1 MGVEPLPNIRDGI
14 LEERLVK
21 TLRYVAD
28 MRRSQ
33 HVVQRPERVRRRQRL
48 NVKYVDRRA
57 SDPLVLQ
64 DANHTNDIDLGRS
77 LGKGFQTL
85 AKSRQAIGYA
95 QVVLNMLLG
104 VYGREWLAI
113 HPFQNSLAVPRS

>member
-33 HVVQRPERVRRRQRL
+33 HVVQRPERVRRRRRL
-48 NVKYVDRRA
+48 NVKYVDRPA

-64 DANHTNDIDLGRS
+64 EDHHTNYIYIGRS
-77 LGKGFQTL
+77 LRKCSQTHY
-85 AKSRQAIGYA
+85 KSRHAFDYT
-95 QVVLNMLLG
+95 QVVLNMLL
-104 VYGREWLAI
+104 
-113 HPFQNSLAVPRS
+113 